1 VPVTRI
7 VPFEAEHVPE
17 AAKLLAERHA
27 VHRFAEPLL
36 PAIEDF
42 EPYVAAEL
50 EGGGSGAVALRGDEV
65 VGYLVGKREESPV
78 GPALRSGH
86 AGHAATEPE
95 ITRDLYAVA
104 AGRWVNE
111 GLVRHNVFVPQLDD
125 LIEPWFR
132 LSFGGSAIQALL
144 AVPERATCDQAAGI
158 RPSTPADLVD
168 AARLQ
173 AVQEEHL
180 TSSPSFNGF
189 RRSSQFELED
199 EWGDTWT
206 NECFDHF
213 VAERGGRIVG
223 HALLY
228 RRPPDMRV
236 PQGSIDLAGCATDL
250 EVRGTGLGIALT
262 NYVIAWAAENGFK
275 TMSTDWRLTNLVASR
290 FWPARGFRA
299 AFIRVYRSIP

>member
-1 VPVTRI
+1 M
-7 VPFEAEHVPE
+7 PFEAEHVPG

-27 VHRFAEPLL
+27 AHRRAEPLL

-50 EGGGSGAVALRGDEV
+50 QGGSGAVALRGDEV
-65 VGYLVGKREESPV
+65 VGYLVGQQEESQV
-78 GPALRSGH
+78 GRVLRSGH

-95 ITRDLYAVA
+95 LTRDLYAA
-104 AGRWVNE
+104 AAERWVNE
-111 GLVRHNVFVPQLDD
+111 GLVRHNVFVPMLDD

-144 AVPERATCDQAAGI
+144 AVPERATCDQAAGV

-168 AARLQ
+168 AARLH

-180 TSSPSFNGF
+180 TRSPSFGGVAL
-189 RRSSQFELED
+189 SSQSELED
-199 EWGDTWT
+199 EWSDTWT
-206 NECFDHF
+206 NEHFVHF

-223 HALLY
+223 HTLLY

-236 PQGSIDLAGCATDL
+236 PQGSIDLAGCTTDL
-250 EVRGTGLGIALT
+250 DIRGTGLGVALT
-262 NYVIAWAAENGFK
+262 NYVIGWAAENGIK

-299 AFIRVYRSIP
+299 VFIRVYRSIP